1 MTLLQFSESFTDIVT
16 KNHSAS
22 NPLTASDVQSL
33 LWEEMKL
40 SVLVSGRNLGEK
52 YEALLKDVLDGGGR
66 KEREV
71 DQEAMDGNKERENK
85 LEESLSCK
93 RLSE

>member
-1 MTLLQFSESFTDIVT
+1 MTLSQFSESFTDIVT
-16 KNHSAS
+16 KNHSVS

-85 LEESLSCK
+85 SEESLSCK